1 MPMTENM
8 LVSTASPVPTCSKF
22 VQARH
27 LSGRLPQKEIE
38 ASGNDLRPTG
48 TSDCSNCVHAIIL
61 QEKWGDK
68 QRNEKKR
75 EKSSSG
81 QVCLLG
87 LAGCCINCGE
97 ETPKT
102 FWRVNLALG
111 QGWAKFQLQAQGHWT
126 GSATRVLPC
135 SACVSLDMSAALI
148 SAEKAQTLHV
158 PTSSCPNL
166 THEAECT

>member
-48 TSDCSNCVHAIIL
+48 TSDCSNCVHAVIL

-68 QRNEKKR
+68 QRNEKKKR
-75 EKSSSG
+75 KIFIRAG
-81 QVCLLG
+81 VPTWTCRLLHK
-87 LAGCCINCGE
+87 LW
-97 ETPKT
+97 
-102 FWRVNLALG
+102 WRNTKNILNLALG